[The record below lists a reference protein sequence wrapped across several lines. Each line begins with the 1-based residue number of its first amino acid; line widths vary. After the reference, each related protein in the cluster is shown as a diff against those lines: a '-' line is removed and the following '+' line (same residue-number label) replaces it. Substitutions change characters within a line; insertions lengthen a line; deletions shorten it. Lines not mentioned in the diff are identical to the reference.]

1 MKLIVDRHAVGL
13 SALRFLVQPLRFVL
27 WVAICAR
34 MYATLIELWDNHGW
48 AIVAC
53 ACAFIATIAIFADR
67 RRAKRHRIDDVGFM
81 PWTGIT
87 VFAMLATLIAA
98 ILEIKLG

>member
-27 WVAICAR
+27 RVAICSP
-34 MYATLIELWDNHGW
+34 MYVQLIELWDYHGW

-53 ACAFIATIAIFADR
+53 GFAVLATIAIFADR

-87 VFAMLATLIAA
+87 VFAILATLVAA
-98 ILEIKLG
+98 ILEIKMG

>member
-1 MKLIVDRHAVGL
+1 VELIMDRHACGL
-13 SALRFLVQPLRFVL
+13 NALLFPVQPLRFAL
-27 WVAICAR
+27 CVAICPL
-34 MYATLIELWDNHGW
+34 MYSSLIELWDNHGW

-53 ACAFIATIAIFADR
+53 GFALVATIAIFADR
-67 RRAKRHRIDDVGFM
+67 RRAKRHKIDDVGFM